1 MLFTTDEFDEF
12 DEKGR
17 KDDMNPFIRRNKGF
31 DLEDAVAFLEMVA
44 TSKQTKGDEI
54 CKEIEG
60 SKSKANCDYGTWIK
74 FDQMNFKL
82 TKYGKYLWIQ
92 NPNCYAEEYKYS
104 LYEMECEIVIHKYK

>member
-1 MLFTTDEFDEF
+1 MS
-12 DEKGR
+12 
-17 KDDMNPFIRRNKGF
+17 PFIRRNKGF
-31 DLEDAVAFLEMVA
+31 LLKDAVAFLEMVA

-92 NPNCYAEEYKYS
+92 NPKCYAETKEENVKKCEVVIYKS
-104 LYEMECEIVIHKYK
+104 K

>member
-92 NPNCYAEEYKYS
+92 NPKCYAETKEENVKKCEVVIYKS
-104 LYEMECEIVIHKYK
+104 K